1 MAMDLFWAFLVGGAL
16 CAVGQVL
23 IDYTKLTPA
32 RILTAYV
39 VAGVALS
46 AVGIYPKLV
55 ELAGGGGV
63 GFLYG
68 RGRAGIRG
76 RKGTAG
82 HLHGRS
88 DCIFRRH
95 HCGNGVRCRLCRNFS
110 PEAKIGLF
118 SAKQP
123 RNLCNML

>member
-55 ELAGGGGV
+55 ELAGGGASVPLTGFGYTLAKGV
-63 GFLYG
+63 EELV
-68 RGRAGIRG
+68 AKNGIFG
-76 RKGTAG
+76 VLQGGLTATPTGT
-82 HLHGRS
+82 
-88 DCIFRRH
+88 
-95 HCGNGVRCRLCRNFS
+95 
-110 PEAKIGLF
+110 
-118 SAKQP
+118 
-123 RNLCNML
+123 

>member
-55 ELAGGGGV
+55 ELAGGGASVPLTGFAQGFVPETVREHYAALSHHAGECIACVQCMANCPFGV
-63 GFLYG
+63 
-68 RGRAGIRG
+68 AIISAMQ
-76 RKGTAG
+76 KAA
-82 HLHGRS
+82 
-88 DCIFRRH
+88 
-95 HCGNGVRCRLCRNFS
+95 
-110 PEAKIGLF
+110 PLF
-118 SAKQP
+118 GE
-123 RNLCNML
+123 